1 MTKKSYEKPTLT
13 LHGDIESLTKG
24 MSSGPVT
31 DATFPAGTPRGDV
44 TFS

>member
-1 MTKKSYEKPTLT
+1 MTKKSYERPTLT
-13 LHGDIESLTKG
+13 LHGDIESLTQG
-24 MSSGPVT
+24 SSTGPVT